1 VLGEIVAFMRRNGLR
16 AVVTH
21 ALELYIGVL
30 IRWLPGV
37 EGLILRGLFYRCLF
51 RRAGKNL
58 LIYPG
63 VYIIFSHRMTAG
75 RRVAINVGTYIDA
88 GGGLDIGDHVMV
100 GPHCAISSREHSSE
114 PTGMPM
120 CYQPVRY
127 RKILIGND
135 VWIGANVSIRGGVKI
150 GDGSVVAAG
159 AVVIEDVPPNAIV
172 GGVPAKI
179 LRYRDPQR
187 MNVAS
192 PTEHHQE

>member
-1 VLGEIVAFMRRNGLR
+1 MLGEIVAFIRRNGMW
-16 AVVTH
+16 AVVAH

-88 GGGLDIGDHVMV
+88 GGGIDIGDHVMV
-100 GPHCAISSREHSSE
+100 GPHCAISSREHSGE
-114 PTGMPM
+114 PTGVPM
-120 CYQPVRY
+120 CYQPVQY

-159 AVVIEDVPPNAIV
+159 AVVIEDVPSNAIV

-187 MNVAS
+187 MNVAF
-192 PTEHHQE
+192 PTEHQE